1 MRKRIIY
8 IVAVM
13 FLTGCQTAE
22 APQQDITPQTQT
34 VHCTFVG
41 DLLYEQPYY
50 DWIEKDSQDKG
61 YYDLVKPFFQKDDL
75 SIANLETPIGG
86 TELKISGVGYSFN
99 ASREIG
105 EQVASLGLEVVST
118 ANNHA
123 NDRGNKG
130 IDNTLKF
137 LKEKDIISVGTYEN
151 QDDRNKGRYQTIN
164 GIRFGYV
171 SYTYATNQIV
181 QDKNRS
187 KVGLF
192 NRPSD
197 RKFTSEYKTILKKEV
212 EETQG
217 KDART
222 QRFLTAENGC
232 LGGCTS
238 GTTIYAGYEF
248 SAHPGV
254 HEDQEGFYVL
264 EGEGYARLGDLEFPI
279 EAGDSFIALPG
290 VPHTIKTKPGCQP
303 VKVFWFHNAV

>member
-137 LKEKDIISVGTYEN
+137 LKELMKTKMIV
-151 QDDRNKGRYQTIN
+151 
-164 GIRFGYV
+164 IRDVIKRLMAFVLVMFLIHMQQIRLYKIR
-171 SYTYATNQIV
+171 IV
-181 QDKNRS
+181 QKLDYSIDQAIENSHLNIKQFS
-187 KVGLF
+187 K
-192 NRPSD
+192 
-197 RKFTSEYKTILKKEV
+197 KK
-212 EETQG
+212 
-217 KDART
+217 
-222 QRFLTAENGC
+222 
-232 LGGCTS
+232 
-238 GTTIYAGYEF
+238 
-248 SAHPGV
+248 
-254 HEDQEGFYVL
+254 
-264 EGEGYARLGDLEFPI
+264 
-279 EAGDSFIALPG
+279 
-290 VPHTIKTKPGCQP
+290 
-303 VKVFWFHNAV
+303 